1 MALKKKKSK
10 KKQSPQ
16 EKIRNLIRNPATWL
30 VAFVLLFATYHYGS
44 IWIEKRQFE
53 KLDKQAYQYIQSI
66 AKKFPGEITR
76 EQYCGYSSAK
86 FSKGSLGCTVT
97 SKIKLNITDRQE
109 ISRLV
114 YYAEKKTTGLNWGSV
129 RETAQ
134 ETTPGSEQEDVNLYF
149 SNSDICWVSVYENRN
164 SKFIRAY
171 CSGNARAEHYTVRD
185 S

>member
-66 AKKFPGEITR
+66 ARIYPGKITK
-76 EQYCGYSSAK
+76 EQYCDYSSAK
-86 FSKGSLGCTVT
+86 YSKGSLGCNVNYKLEIDAIRNDNVQFENTLVAGPWEHYSKGKSYTGNSADSRNTVY
-97 SKIKLNITDRQE
+97 LFDRQKNC
-109 ISRLV
+109 SVATYYSGMSLLV
-114 YYAEKKTTGLNWGSV
+114 SAG
-129 RETAQ
+129 
-134 ETTPGSEQEDVNLYF
+134 
-149 SNSDICWVSVYENRN
+149 
-164 SKFIRAY
+164 
-171 CSGNARAEHYTVRD
+171 CSGNARAEHYPVREY
-185 S
+185 

>member
-30 VAFVLLFATYHYGS
+30 VAFILLFGTYHYGS
-44 IWIEKRQFE
+44 IWIEKRKFE

-86 FSKGSLGCTVT
+86 FSKGSLGC
-97 SKIKLNITDRQE
+97 
-109 ISRLV
+109 
-114 YYAEKKTTGLNWGSV
+114 SV
-129 RETAQ
+129 RSELYYPDLSDAKEASVSDAIEETI
-134 ETTPGSEQEDVNLYF
+134 
-149 SNSDICWVSVYENRN
+149 SNIGWGKYKKFKSYTGEKNDQRNINYNFKQPKHCSVSKYYEEKSLLVAAR
-164 SKFIRAY
+164 
-171 CSGNARAEHYTVRD
+171 CSGNARAEHYPVREY
-185 S
+185 